1 MDSPKSPSGS
11 VRRHVRN
18 ISHPLPRRNTKGPLD
33 AVDDPLA
40 DRPTSIRSDST
51 TEAVPGDV
59 EVATSAPAKPLPL
72 PPNRK
77 FDLRFLQSPQT
88 YHQLPTDD
96 IPAAFLKSEHQP
108 SPDATLP
115 DLLAKGHF
123 RPAAVVALRQ
133 LLQADSNDVEHILP
147 LLYTRLACL
156 VLISKPDLAAEEA
169 LPLTDFLGR
178 GTPSAKDLLPDVPW
192 GLRILLVRLQAI
204 VADDGGRR
212 AIMALYAL
220 AAEVRSHLR
229 DASKSGDVQMAQ
241 TWSSRLTDLG
251 LRVADA
257 FVEMCELETAIRHLD
272 SLLDVDTDEVNFRK
286 ALLRVRLG
294 DSDGAQR
301 SINGITS
308 EERRE
313 MINAL
318 LTIANDDWRDAVDAW
333 KSAGKKYSASDFL
346 QQNAAVCLM
355 YTGRLA
361 ESRDI
366 SERLAEEHDAYPAL
380 LFNLST
386 VYELCTE
393 RAVDRKAS
401 LATSLAAKP
410 ATPSSGG
417 WERSNAYFKL

>member
-11 VRRHVRN
+11 VRRHIRN

-33 AVDDPLA
+33 AGDDPLA
-40 DRPTSIRSDST
+40 DRPTSIRSDATADDAPVESQTST
-51 TEAVPGDV
+51 PAH
-59 EVATSAPAKPLPL
+59 AKPLPL
-72 PPNRK
+72 PPTRK
-77 FDLRFLQSPQT
+77 IDLRFLQNPQT
-88 YHQLPTDD
+88 YHQLATDD
-96 IPAAFLKSEHQP
+96 VPAAFLKSEHQP

-133 LLQADSNDVEHILP
+133 LLQVDSNDAEHILP
-147 LLYTRLACL
+147 LLYTRLACV

-169 LPLTDFLGR
+169 LPLTDFLSR

-192 GLRILLVRLQAI
+192 ELRILLVRLQAI

-229 DASKSGDVQMAQ
+229 EANKSGDVEMAN
-241 TWSSRLTDLG
+241 TWSSRLTDLAF
-251 LRVADA
+251 RVADA
-257 FVEMCELETAIRHLD
+257 FVEMGELETATRHLD

-294 DSDGAQR
+294 DIDGAER
-301 SINGITS
+301 SIKGIAS
-308 EERRE
+308 EERHDT
-313 MINAL
+313 IAAL
-318 LTIANDDWRDAVDAW
+318 LTIANDDWHNAVNAW
-333 KSAGKKYSASDFL
+333 RSVGEKYPTSDFL

-361 ESRDI
+361 ESREVL
-366 SERLAEEHDAYPAL
+366 ERLAEEYDAYPAL

-393 RAVDRKAS
+393 RAVDRKTD
-401 LATSLAAKP
+401 LATSRAAKP
-410 ATPSSGG
+410 ATPSSRG
-417 WERSNAYFKL
+417 WERSNADFKS